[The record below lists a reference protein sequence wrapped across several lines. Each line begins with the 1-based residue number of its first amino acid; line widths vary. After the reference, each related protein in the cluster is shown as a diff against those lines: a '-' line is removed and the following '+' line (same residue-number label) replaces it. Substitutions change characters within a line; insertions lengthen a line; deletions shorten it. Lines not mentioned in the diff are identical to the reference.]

1 MENYPRTAMHI
12 PFEEYQKKITEKQQS
27 SNESD
32 VGTDGLGGG
41 KPAAIIGEIYPDLR
55 SQAAYINKDIADI
68 KATVVESVKG
78 LFGNMG
84 EEAVKLSLD
93 SIYDYVESF
102 LALSREASNPDEE
115 YSFTRK
121 GLITLT
127 NQVYSRVDLAKT
139 LLDLYLNH
147 RRLMELDDR
156 LKLTKRNIL
165 L

>member
-12 PFEEYQKKITEKQQS
+12 PQKEYQKKITEKQQS

-32 VGTDGLGGG
+32 VGTDGLGGVN
-41 KPAAIIGEIYPDLR
+41 PDLR
-55 SQAAYINKDIADI
+55 SQAAYINKDIAEI

-78 LFGNMG
+78 LFDNMG

-139 LLDLYLNH
+139 LLGLYLNH

-156 LKLTKRNIL
+156 LKLTKQNIL

>member
-1 MENYPRTAMHI
+1 MWVRT
-12 PFEEYQKKITEKQQS
+12 
-27 SNESD
+27 
-32 VGTDGLGGG
+32 VWGGVN
-41 KPAAIIGEIYPDLR
+41 PDLR
-55 SQAAYINKDIADI
+55 SQAAYINKDIAEI
-68 KATVVESVKG
+68 KATVVKSVKG
-78 LFGNMG
+78 LFDNMG

-139 LLDLYLNH
+139 LLGLYLNH

-156 LKLTKRNIL
+156 LKLTKQNIL